1 MLHKMKPKK
10 PESEDDML
18 MEALAEVA
26 GEVDE
31 RERRR
36 KRRYKH
42 LLPAWVD
49 RRLLFLLLIILGVLV
64 ADGVRRENQEFETIL
79 TQMQG
84 SVMVG
89 ASESLPC
96 SPAVPNQKLTDGCV
110 IKTGVNSW
118 AALEFPDGSATTI
131 DQGSVFV
138 VRTLEYNRSGR
149 WRSRAF
155 LLRAGRVWSK
165 VGDQFGKDSQ
175 MKVYTP
181 SAVAAVRG
189 TQYAV
194 SYDPTRRRT
203 VVQCNEGY
211 VTSEGFRGT
220 PAWVGQGGQTS
231 VDYGAP
237 PTPAAWMSPADK
249 QTFSQGLLNKPIP
262 PELWLK
268 TFELTV
274 TQVLDAPLSILGIG
288 KSSWAR
294 GAADIARRAACM
306 EQLRRLQQLLED
318 VRYPDFVNPATLE
331 ELTILSALEARR
343 ILTAFQGDALVRYE
357 STNSG
362 QSYRILARARDK
374 KQTLFELTPT
384 GIVAVKETAA
394 AK

>member
-1 MLHKMKPKK
+1 MLRKPKKRK
-10 PESEDDML
+10 PESEDDLL
-18 MEALAEVA
+18 MDALAEVA
-26 GEVDE
+26 GEVDK
-31 RERRR
+31 RARMRR
-36 KRRYKH
+36 RRYKR
-42 LLPAWVD
+42 LLPAWID
-49 RRLLFLLLIILGVLV
+49 SRLLVVLAILVVVVV
-64 ADGVRRENQEFETIL
+64 ADGVRRENQEFEATL
-79 TQMQG
+79 VQTQG
-84 SVMVG
+84 SVLVG
-89 ASESLPC
+89 PSEALPA
-96 SPAVPNQKLTDGCV
+96 SPAVANQKLADGCV
-110 IKTGVNSW
+110 VKTGPGAW

-131 DQGSVFV
+131 DQNSQFV
-138 VRTLEYNRSGR
+138 VRALEYNRSGR

-155 LLRAGRVWSK
+155 LLRAGRVWSR
-165 VGDQFGKDSQ
+165 VGPYFGEKSQ

-194 SYDPTRRRT
+194 IYDPQKRRT
-203 VVQCNEGY
+203 IVQCNEGY
-211 VTSEGFRGT
+211 VTSEGFVGQ
-220 PAWVGQGGQTS
+220 ASWVGQGGQTC

-237 PTPAAWMSPADK
+237 PAPASWMAPADK
-249 QTFSQGLLNKPIP
+249 ATFAQGLLNKPIP

-274 TQVLDAPLSILGIG
+274 TQLLDAPLSILGIG

-318 VRYPDFVNPATLE
+318 VRYPGFVNPATLE
-331 ELTILSALEARR
+331 QITSLDAAEARR

-357 STNSG
+357 CLNGG

-384 GIVAVKETAA
+384 GVRAIPESTAA
-394 AK
+394 K